1 MPVKT
6 EYTAC
11 LVFQDEECED
21 KIHKVLDQKV
31 LKDHPLVKF
40 VTTSNDAFLEGN
52 Y

>member
-6 EYTAC
+6 KYTAC

-21 KIHKVLDQKV
+21 KFQKVLDQIV
-31 LKDHPLVKF
+31 LKDHPLVDF